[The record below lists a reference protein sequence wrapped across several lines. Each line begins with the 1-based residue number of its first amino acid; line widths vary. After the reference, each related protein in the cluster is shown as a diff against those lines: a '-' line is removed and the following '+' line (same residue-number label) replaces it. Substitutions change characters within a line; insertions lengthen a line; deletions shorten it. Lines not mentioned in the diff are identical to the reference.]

1 MLSSNDDPQK
11 WDLKHNLNDIKST
24 MNLKSYKYPFK
35 IRLKILKRSAVIHNK
50 NYSIFLLNFL

>member
-11 WDLKHNLNDIKST
+11 RDLKHNLNDIKST

-50 NYSIFLLNFL
+50 NYSIFC

>member
-11 WDLKHNLNDIKST
+11 RDLKHNLNDIKST

-35 IRLKILKRSAVIHNK
+35 IRLKILKDWPLFTIRIIL
-50 NYSIFLLNFL
+50 YFC

>member
-11 WDLKHNLNDIKST
+11 RDLKST